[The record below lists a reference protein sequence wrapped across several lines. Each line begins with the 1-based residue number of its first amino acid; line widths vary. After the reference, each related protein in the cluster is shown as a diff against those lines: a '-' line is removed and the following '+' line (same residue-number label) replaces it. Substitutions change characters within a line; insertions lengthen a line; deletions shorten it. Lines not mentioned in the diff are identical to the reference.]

1 MEEATSNPQIRKL
14 SVDLTYLEK
23 AIYEDEKNEEEA
35 KMSDNEQNEELDE
48 KWIKTKSLTKAHM
61 LPIEL
66 PLERGMDEED
76 LALDILEAL
85 NRGELQILQLP
96 PNTFEGDFL
105 AEKEVDEQELESIE
119 VEYYHSELKLPR
131 QEQHFEAFGQY

>member
-1 MEEATSNPQIRKL
+1 M
-14 SVDLTYLEK
+14 DYLEK
-23 AIYEDEKNEEEA
+23 AIYEDEKNDEEG
-35 KMSDNEQNEELDE
+35 KMSDNELNEEINE

-66 PLERGMDEED
+66 PLEREMDEED

-85 NRGELQILQLP
+85 NSGNYQILQLP

-119 VEYYHSELKLPR
+119 VEAHHSESKL
-131 QEQHFEAFGQY
+131 